1 VTLAALPKDRI
12 DVNSTTPLIVDLDG
26 SLLRTD
32 SLHESLAAALG
43 RPRVIIGAFWQ
54 LARYGKAAMK
64 RHLAAKVTVDANLL
78 PVNQEV
84 VAFLRSER
92 ESGRAIY
99 LATGADS
106 SLAEDIAIRFPEF
119 AGTFASDGRINLT
132 SVNKAELL
140 VREFGAQ
147 GFDYVGNSAAD
158 RAVWH
163 QARAAYLVTPRRESQ
178 NLPQWAD
185 EIDFAGVI
193 REDAGPAWWIWMKE
207 LRVHQSLK
215 NVLLFLP
222 ILAAHSFEL
231 RTILFLSAGFVS
243 FTLMAWSVYLLN
255 DLLDLRSDRLH
266 ERKALRPLASGL
278 IQPMQALVASAMLAI
293 VSVVTAL
300 AIGVGFTVVLLLYA
314 ALTCSY
320 SFRLKRVPLVDV
332 TVLAMLYMIRILAGA
347 VIATVELSFW
357 FTGVALFLFISL
369 ALVKRYTELSRPG
382 TANASG
388 ILPGRG
394 YSRSDATVILPLG
407 IGSGMAVLLL
417 MAIYL
422 QSSAVAVLY
431 PSGVFLWLVIP
442 ALFYWIGNIWI
453 QAGRGAMHDDPI
465 VFALKNRASL
475 ISGGVIAGL
484 FILASTHLAA
494 LAERVFSFAG

>member
-1 VTLAALPKDRI
+1 MHSI
-12 DVNSTTPLIVDLDG
+12 TPLVVDLDG

-43 RPRVIIGAFWQ
+43 HPRVIVGAFWQ
-54 LARYGKAAMK
+54 LARHGRAAVK
-64 RHLAAKVTVDANLL
+64 RYLAAEVTVDASLL
-78 PVNQEV
+78 PANREV

-92 ESGRAIY
+92 RNGRVIY

-106 SLAEDIAIRFPEF
+106 SLAAEIAIRFPEF
-119 AGTFASDGRINLT
+119 AGTFASDGHTNLT
-132 SVNKAELL
+132 SENKAELL
-140 VREFGAQ
+140 VSEFGAR

-158 RAVWH
+158 RAVWR
-163 QARAAYLVTPRRESQ
+163 QAGLSYLVTPRRVSQ
-178 NLPQWAD
+178 NLPRWAGNI
-185 EIDFAGVI
+185 EFAGVI
-193 REDAGPAWWIWMKE
+193 REDAGPAWRVWMKE

-215 NVLLFLP
+215 NILLFLP

-231 RTILFLSAGFVS
+231 RTILLLSAGFVS

-278 IQPMQALVASAMLAI
+278 IQPMHALLASASLAI
-293 VSVVTAL
+293 VSAAAAL
-300 AIGVGFTVVLLLYA
+300 AIGIGFTVVLLLYA

-320 SFRLKRVPLVDV
+320 SFWLKRVPLVDV

-347 VIATVELSFW
+347 VIAHVELSFW

-369 ALVKRYTELSRPG
+369 ALVKRYTEISRQG
-382 TANASG
+382 SADVNDM
-388 ILPGRG
+388 LPGRG
-394 YSRSDATVILPLG
+394 YSRSDAAVVLPLG

-422 QSSAVAVLY
+422 QSSAVTVLY

-475 ISGGVIAGL
+475 ISGGIMGVL

-494 LAERVFSFAG
+494 LAERLFSLAG